1 VKGSISN
8 WAFAVTCYTSR
19 FSTSGFPEMKR
30 IRELIPIK
38 PGEVSITALM
48 FFCHFGVM
56 AFYYILDPLR
66 PALFVTNVGSNQLP
80 YAYILTAIVAGAI
93 ATLMFKAGQR
103 WSAIS
108 LLTAT
113 GLAVIAAL
121 FYFSWAMEP
130 GRRDL
135 WYLPWIFY
143 VYMKIVPALTTAQ
156 FWILAGYV
164 YDNRQAKRLYRVL
177 ILGAGLG
184 ALSGS
189 YIPAFL
195 SQFVNTHAMLMIC
208 VAIWV
213 VLLGL
218 AQIVWR
224 HRRPGSEAVA
234 APAKKEEPKE
244 KFSDLWKLVFSS
256 RHLLSLS
263 LLIFLMFIV
272 SNIADWQ
279 MNTAAQLHYGSLATK
294 AERSLKI
301 GELFGRISLLA
312 NALSLI
318 FQLFITG
325 FVVRRLGILATIIFL
340 PMCLFLSSL
349 GLMMFPTSLIAAAL
363 VRISDWSPRYSLDKT
378 GRELLYLPLTPAVRK
393 KLKVFID
400 VFVDR
405 TGRAA
410 AAPVILAC
418 TALGLGL
425 RGTSAVAV
433 VLTLTCAMLC
443 VSLAKTYVNTFREKL
458 KLREVDLGEF
468 ENYVT
473 DPSSVQLLV
482 GALASTHER
491 QILYGLQL
499 LQSVR
504 GIDFSKELRPL
515 LSHSAP
521 YIRQEA
527 ARTLQALPVD
537 CTADAERLLLD
548 TSDGV
553 RLAAIDY
560 LCSHDA
566 GRSKSQLESLLKH
579 NRVEIRMTAARWA
592 ADHAG
597 PNFHP
602 QPELLRELMSDAG
615 PHGAEARAIAA
626 GLTSR
631 LAAPEAVELLQ
642 RLIKDDSP
650 EVVSAAAR
658 AAGKGSRLE
667 LVFPVLELLKSRKFR
682 KPAREALLAYG
693 DRIAGTLGDIL
704 SDTKTDIALRREIPW
719 VLSRIPSRW
728 SIERLVDNLGAN
740 DISLRLRVVKAL
752 NRIHKDHPA
761 NAIETATIHARIDA
775 ELHAYYEI
783 LSMRMAID
791 TNGSTQER
799 LLSRALRERLDQ
811 HLDIIFRLL
820 GLQQSPKEMQSA
832 FAALK
837 GDRPDRRM
845 AAIELLDNVLPQ
857 HQKSAILP
865 ILEST
870 NRTVVGRAGKFEVK
884 VLHGEDA
891 LRLMLSGAD
900 SWLRVLTIHEIG
912 SLKIHA
918 LVEDCRR
925 FSTDG
930 DPWTREAATWA
941 LSRW

>member
-1 VKGSISN
+1 
-8 WAFAVTCYTSR
+8 
-19 FSTSGFPEMKR
+19 MKR

-80 YAYILTAIVAGAI
+80 YAYLLTAIVAGAI
-93 ATLMFKAGQR
+93 ATIMFKAGQR
-103 WSAIS
+103 WSAIT
-108 LLTAT
+108 LLTGT

-143 VYMKIVPALTTAQ
+143 VYMKIVPALATAQ
-156 FWILAGYV
+156 FWILAGYI

-195 SQFVNTHAMLMIC
+195 SKFVNTHAMLMIC

-213 VLLGL
+213 ALLVLGH
-218 AQIVWR
+218 IVWR
-224 HRRPGSEAVA
+224 HRRPVSETAA
-234 APAKKEEPKE
+234 APAKREEPKE

-256 RHLLSLS
+256 RHLFSLS

-279 MNTAAQLHYGSLATK
+279 MNTAAQLHYQDIAAK
-294 AERSLKI
+294 AARTVKI
-301 GELFGRISLLA
+301 SELFGRISLLA
-312 NALSLI
+312 NALSLV
-318 FQLFITG
+318 FQLLITG

-340 PMCLFLSSL
+340 PVCLFLSSL
-349 GLMMFPTSLIAAAL
+349 GLMLFPASLMAAAF
-363 VRISDWSPRYSLDKT
+363 VRISDWAPRYSLDKT

-405 TGRAA
+405 TGRAV

-418 TALGLGL
+418 VALGLGL
-425 RGTSAVAV
+425 QGTSAVAL
-433 VLTLTCAMLC
+433 VLTLICTMLC

-458 KLREVDLGEF
+458 KRREVDLGEF

-473 DPSSVQLLV
+473 DPSSVQMLV
-482 GALASTHER
+482 GALAATHER
-491 QILYGLQL
+491 QILYALHL

-504 GIDFSKELRPL
+504 GVDFSKELMPL
-515 LSHSAP
+515 LSHAAP

-537 CTADAERLLLD
+537 CSAEAERLLND
-548 TSDGV
+548 SSDGV

-566 GRSKSQLESLLKH
+566 GHSEVRLESLLSH
-579 NRVEIRMTAARWA
+579 ARMDIRMDAAHWA

-597 PNFHP
+597 PGFRL
-602 QPELLRELMSDAG
+602 QPELIRELISQAG
-615 PHGAEARAIAA
+615 PRATEARTIAA
-626 GLTSR
+626 GLTPR

-667 LVFPVLELLKSRKFR
+667 LVFPVLELLKSTKYRKA
-682 KPAREALLAYG
+682 AREALLLYG
-693 DRIAGTLGDIL
+693 DRITGTLGDFL
-704 SDTKTDIALRREIPW
+704 SDLRTDLALRREIPW
-719 VLSRIPSRW
+719 VLSRVPSRW
-728 SIERLVDNLGAN
+728 SIERLADNLGA
-740 DISLRLRVVKAL
+740 DDVSLRLRVVKAL

-761 NAIETATIHARIDA
+761 DTIETATVHARIDA

-791 TNGSTQER
+791 TNETSRER
-799 LLSRALRERLDQ
+799 LLPRALRERLDQ
-811 HLDIIFRLL
+811 HLEIIFRLL
-820 GLQQSPKEMQSA
+820 GLQQSPKEMQST

-837 GDRPDRRM
+837 GDRADRRL

-865 ILEST
+865 ILESSDKV
-870 NRTVVGRAGKFEVK
+870 VVGRSGKFEVK
-884 VLHGEDA
+884 RLRGEEA
-891 LRLMLSGAD
+891 LRQLLSGAD
-900 SWLRVLTIHEIG
+900 TWLRVLTIHEIG

-918 LVEDCRR
+918 LAEDCRP
-925 FSTDG
+925 FATDG